1 MRVSI
6 RSEQA
11 PQLPAD
17 HVDRPVDEPTNP
29 RLSVSGWARWAWRQL
44 TSMRTALVLL
54 LLLAVA
60 AIPGSLIPQRSSD
73 PNGVIQF
80 DKTNPGWMWAVDL
93 LQLHDVFGSV
103 WFSAIY
109 LLLFASLI
117 GCVIP
122 RIRHH
127 LTALLAPPPATP
139 RNLSRLPAHTRRVL
153 PDTPPGAVLD
163 AAEKAL
169 RRQRYRTRRVRGDDG
184 RDSVA
189 AERGY
194 LRETGNLLFHVA
206 LLAVLVVVGVGG
218 GFRFTGQRVLVEGQ
232 TFASTRIAYDSFTAG
247 RFITDTQI
255 PAFSLTLDRFRV
267 DYVLDNVNA
276 LGMPKTFDA
285 QVTTTT
291 GGTRQASS
299 IRVNEPLP
307 VAGTDIYLL
316 GNGYAPTLT
325 VRNPAGKIVFRDTVP
340 FLPQDANL
348 TSLGIVKVPDGLAEQ
363 VGLVGMLYPT
373 RATTASGAFASSYPD
388 LLDPVVTFNV
398 YVGDLGLNTGVPV
411 SVYALDT
418 STLTQIAGRGT
429 PTPALQLVPGTP
441 VPLPD
446 ELGSIELG
454 PIPRF
459 ASLEIAADP
468 TQTPTLIAA
477 VVAMAGLALSLFV
490 PRRRLWVRATTGRD
504 GGTVL
509 EVAGLARGDDPRLQ
523 PTVDTLATRLTPSP
537 APLRGGSDD
546 PVP

>member
-17 HVDRPVDEPTNP
+17 HVDRPVEEPTNP

-139 RNLSRLPAHTRRVL
+139 RNLSRLPAHTRRV
-153 PDTPPGAVLD
+153 
-163 AAEKAL
+163 
-169 RRQRYRTRRVRGDDG
+169 RGDDG

-255 PAFSLTLDRFRV
+255 PTFSLTLDRFRV

-291 GGTRQASS
+291 GDTRQASS

-373 RATTASGAFASSYPD
+373 RATTPTGAFASSYPD

-446 ELGSIELG
+446 ELGTIELG

-477 VVAMAGLALSLFV
+477 VAAMAGLALSLFV

>member
-255 PAFSLTLDRFRV
+255 PTFSLTLDRFRV

-299 IRVNEPLP
+299 IRVNEPLS

-388 LLDPVVTFNV
+388 LLDPV
-398 YVGDLGLNTGVPV
+398 
-411 SVYALDT
+411 
-418 STLTQIAGRGT
+418 
-429 PTPALQLVPGTP
+429 
-441 VPLPD
+441 
-446 ELGSIELG
+446 
-454 PIPRF
+454 
-459 ASLEIAADP
+459 
-468 TQTPTLIAA
+468 
-477 VVAMAGLALSLFV
+477 
-490 PRRRLWVRATTGRD
+490 
-504 GGTVL
+504 
-509 EVAGLARGDDPRLQ
+509 
-523 PTVDTLATRLTPSP
+523 
-537 APLRGGSDD
+537 
-546 PVP
+546 